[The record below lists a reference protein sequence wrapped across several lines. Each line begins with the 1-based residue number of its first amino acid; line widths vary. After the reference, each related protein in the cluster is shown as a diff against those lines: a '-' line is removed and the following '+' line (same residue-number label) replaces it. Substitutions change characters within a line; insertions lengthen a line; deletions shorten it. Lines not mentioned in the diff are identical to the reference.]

1 MSIEIELVYTCQLPE
16 VEQVGSMSAWRNWG
30 ERRML
35 AELPVKFTNHDN
47 VVSEKIKL
55 SIPVGKGKIA
65 LPADAAVMFEILAS
79 VLNPDSV
86 RVRVR
91 GGYARILLSDLLTK
105 DTKKFSMD
113 YFNDWDEKGVRT
125 TCGSLDVSSI
135 RFVETTRE
143 SITFAEPT
151 PYSFIDSNSDF
162 IAKTVTCI
170 VARKIADYTD
180 EAAARGKALTPIRNI
195 LSRVQDPWFNTTAG
209 VTYGALFWM
218 LSETSSHN
226 TEFYDELI
234 GHALF
239 RHNRDGEWFLHT
251 VSNQFDTIKDRPEY
265 FDDNFNQVV
274 RMIGDVLCMPSTA
287 LPYISDFVDSNKRKL
302 APINGKTGMRMH
314 DPKLVKPSES
324 WDCAIVRNGG
334 DCEDLARL
342 IHLMF
347 QGLRTGKFANGS
359 LAAAAQRVMKLY
371 VGCGSLGSVLSPAMG
386 NDNQPVA
393 KKSEGPTI
401 IDSKEDK
408 EAEVGA
414 HMYYKIHPQW
424 KFVEFLQRTTINLPD
439 AVHGEH
445 REVGW
450 KNLVSCVL
458 EGTGRLDPFQLPT
471 AAASTSPNREERQA
485 LVDKETNRRL
495 AIRYLVENTSVT
507 SMMQMTRAQRQMKL
521 VPNARLGEFYMQSTS
536 FATLEFIDILHTV
549 EFMWATVGERVPEP
563 ANSDPLYMKNTRS
576 SSSTPLKAAQ
586 SIASTTKTD
595 EPCCCD
601 DGGGGIGEPG
611 AIQTGTQEDHWSNL
625 SSLLQ
630 MQQPS
635 IAVGSPLNQP
645 IAVEPLK
652 KTAEHDKRVNH
663 AIHGTFARGVT
674 SMASALMREEAVLK
688 ACAAVDRGAVG
699 NLPIRYGVDI
709 EDTLRVPEAPHVGIL
724 PTTSLDPVEMRV
736 CGEFVR
742 NLRPSSLPGDYN
754 YANQIHTAEQTSL
767 LAVGVDL
774 NKGEEASDRAVKTLK
789 KWTLNDMNGDSWPT
803 NDEAD
808 KRNLSLITLFFAKTE
823 LRPAENNNNIVL
835 DKIMKQYG
843 VLKQSGIIRHARINV
858 ETPIPKRDQ
867 VVLQFMC
874 DTSKLPK

>member
-1 MSIEIELVYTCQLPE
+1 MSIEIELIYTCQLPE

-35 AELPVKFTNHDN
+35 AELPVKFSDHDN

-55 SIPVGKGKIA
+55 SIPVGKGKA
-65 LPADAAVMFEILAS
+65 VLPADAAVMFEVLAS
-79 VLNPDSV
+79 VLNPDGV

-91 GGYARILLSDLLTK
+91 GGYSRIMLSDLLMK
-105 DTKKFSMD
+105 DVKKFSVD
-113 YFNDWDEKGVRT
+113 YFNDWDDKGVRT
-125 TCGSLDVSSI
+125 ACGSLEISSV
-135 RFVETTRE
+135 RFVDTTRE

-151 PYSFIDSNSDF
+151 PYSFIDSNSEF

-170 VARKIADYTD
+170 VARKIVGYTD
-180 EAAARGKALTPIRNI
+180 EAMARGKGLTPIRSI
-195 LSRVQDPWFNTTAG
+195 LSRVQDPWFNTTSG

-218 LSETSSHN
+218 LSETSSNN

-234 GHALF
+234 NNALI
-239 RHNRDGEWFLHT
+239 RHNRDRDYFLNT
-251 VSNQFDTIKDRPEY
+251 INNQFETIKEKPEY

-302 APINGKTGMRMH
+302 APVNGKVGMRMH

-324 WDCAIVRNGG
+324 WDCAIIRNGG

-359 LAAAAQRVMKLY
+359 LASAAQKVLKLY

-386 NDNQPVA
+386 NDNQPIA
-393 KKSEGPTI
+393 KKSDGPTI

-414 HMYYKIHPQW
+414 HMFYEIHPQW
-424 KFVEFLQRTTINLPD
+424 KFAEFLQRTTTNLPD

-450 KNLVSCVL
+450 KNLISCIL

-471 AAASTSPNREERQA
+471 AAASTSPNREDRLA
-485 LVDKETNRRL
+485 LVEKETNRRL

-507 SMMQMTRAQRQMKL
+507 SMMQMTRAQKQMKL

-536 FATLEFIDILHTV
+536 FATLEFVDVLNTV

-563 ANSDPLYMKNTRS
+563 SNSDPLYMKNTRS
-576 SSSTPLKAAQ
+576 STPLKTAQ
-586 SIASTTKTD
+586 SITSTNTED
-595 EPCCCD
+595 SCCCD
-601 DGGGGIGEPG
+601 EPTT
-611 AIQTGTQEDHWSNL
+611 IQNDTQEDHWSNL
-625 SSLLQ
+625 TSLLQ
-630 MQQPS
+630 PH

-645 IAVEPLK
+645 TVVEPVK

-674 SMASALMREEAVLK
+674 SMASALIRDEEVLK
-688 ACAAVDRGAVG
+688 ACAAVDRSAIGS
-699 NLPIRYGVDI
+699 LPIRYGIDI
-709 EDTLRVPEAPHVGIL
+709 EDKLRVPEAPHVGIL

-736 CGEFVR
+736 CAEFVR
-742 NLRPSSLPGDYN
+742 NLRPNSLPGDYN
-754 YANQIHTAEQTSL
+754 YASQIHTAEQASL
-767 LAVGVDL
+767 LAIGVDL
-774 NKGEEASDRAVKTLK
+774 NKGEEASDRAVKSLK
-789 KWTLNDMNGDSWPT
+789 KWAINDMNGDSWPT
-803 NDEAD
+803 SEEAD
-808 KRNLSLITLFFAKTE
+808 KHKLSLITLFFAKTE
-823 LRPAENNNNIVL
+823 LRPAENNSNIVL
-835 DKIMKQYG
+835 EKIMKQYG
-843 VLKQSGIIRHARINV
+843 ALKQSGIIRHARINV